1 MPSNTRQIN
10 QVVLAPG
17 EYSIRELIFGLDFI
31 VVEKGPLAGKKFPI
45 WDNAGGNTI
54 TYSEQ
59 VPLTLTYVESRS
71 WRTLWRWELSIAASD
86 GQYTVLVTDQSP
98 SDVPIVIESPGKPP
112 AILRL
117 R

>member
-1 MPSNTRQIN
+1 MTRNTRQIN

-31 VVEKGPLAGKKFPI
+31 VVEEGPLADKTFPI
-45 WDNAGGNTI
+45 WDNAGGDTI

-71 WRTLWRWELSIAASD
+71 WRTFWRWELSISVSD
-86 GQYTVLVTDQSP
+86 GRCTVPVTEQSP
-98 SDVPIVIESPGKPP
+98 NDVPIVIVIEPPGKPP
-112 AILRL
+112 AIL
-117 R
+117 